1 MAGNKFIEEFNRNPT
16 EENWKKFEGVMK
28 KDKARYYYVAFPAG
42 VKGKGSL
49 KDAYAVIYNGQRKQL
64 YKIPVMK
71 KTKKGI
77 EGATIHLMGLEVNR
91 RAI

>member
-1 MAGNKFIEEFNRNPT
+1 MAENRFIEEFNRNPS
-16 EENWKKFEGVMK
+16 EDNWKKFMGIMK
-28 KDKARYYYVAFPAG
+28 KDKAKYYYIAFPAG

-49 KDAYAVIYNGQRKQL
+49 RDAYAVIYNGQRKQL

-71 KTKKGI
+71 TVGKKI
-77 EGATIHLMGLEVNR
+77 EGATIYLKGLEVNR